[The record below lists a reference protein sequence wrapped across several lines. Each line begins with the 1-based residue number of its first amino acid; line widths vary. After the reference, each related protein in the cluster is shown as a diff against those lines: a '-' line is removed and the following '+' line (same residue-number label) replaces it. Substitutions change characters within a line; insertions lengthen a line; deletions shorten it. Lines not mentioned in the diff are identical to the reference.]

1 MTKLKHLAM
10 RLVIKDQ
17 DLIKDFAIAKSKLSM
32 DGKIHDHNTTYAE
45 YCIKAYTKIIL
56 EEY

>member
-1 MTKLKHLAM
+1 MTKLKHLGIKIK
-10 RLVIKDQ
+10 IKDQ
-17 DLIKDFAIAKSKLSM
+17 ELIKDFAIAKSKLTL

-45 YCIKAYTKIIL
+45 YCIKAYTKIVL